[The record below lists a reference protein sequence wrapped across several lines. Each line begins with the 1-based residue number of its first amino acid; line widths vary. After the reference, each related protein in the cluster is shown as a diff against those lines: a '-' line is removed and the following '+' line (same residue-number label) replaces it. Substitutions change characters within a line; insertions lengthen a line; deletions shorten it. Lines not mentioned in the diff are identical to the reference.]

1 MTQTRAI
8 QKMVFAAGLW
18 LMALPVVAAEAL
30 QAQQFAEVIP
40 LTAEANRPVQQVQL
54 PDAVYQRVVSPRL
67 NDVAV
72 FDATGVVVPHVFCT
86 VPQQQSV
93 TETQQPL
100 TVFPVQLARAGVQ
113 GATAQ
118 VHTDNGS
125 SIAITV
131 PGDAG
136 GQAAVAVT
144 AYDLDLSALAVP
156 ATALQVQWHSPTGLS
171 EVHVKVEQPD
181 TTQQWQ
187 TVVAD
192 AVLKRVT
199 ADGQTL
205 ERAEIVLPVAIYK
218 NLRLTPRDAEGT
230 VIDAVQVRTRSI
242 NALPADLHWF
252 TAVQTGPA
260 DDVQPAANAAATQ
273 GYDTLRQA
281 PVTVAQIK
289 LVAPNTRYDVRL
301 QSRSTPQAA
310 WQTVWAGEAFYLV
323 TATGER
329 RNAEIALP
337 ANHDRYWRL
346 VADAASAPFTPILEL
361 AYTPQNLRFVA
372 QGQGP
377 YLLAY
382 GNASVIDH
390 GPSAS
395 CEGLLKTLL
404 QGTATAE
411 APSLVGSAEAGAP
424 QVLAG
429 AVALQIPEPVTAPA
443 WRRWLLW
450 GVLGIAVLVLLGM
463 ARKLLADLNTST

>member
-1 MTQTRAI
+1 MTQACSNRA
-8 QKMVFAAGLW
+8 VAFAASLW
-18 LMALPVVAAEAL
+18 LTVLPAIAAEPL
-30 QAQQFAEVIP
+30 QVQQFAEAIP
-40 LTAEANRPVQQVQL
+40 LTAEANHPVQQIAI
-54 PDAVYQRVVSPRL
+54 PDAVYQRMVSPAL

-72 FDATGVVVPHVFCT
+72 FDATGVAVPHVFCAM
-86 VPQQQSV
+86 PNQQSV

-113 GATAQ
+113 GTTAQ
-118 VHTDNGS
+118 VHTDTG

-136 GQAAVAVT
+136 VQATVGVT
-144 AYDLDLSALAVP
+144 AYDLDLSALTAPAV
-156 ATALQVQWHSPTGLS
+156 ALQVQWLSPTGLS
-171 EVHVKVEQPD
+171 EVHVKVEQQD
-181 TTQQWQ
+181 TAQQWQ

-192 AVLKRVT
+192 AVLKHVT

-205 ERAEIVLPVAIYK
+205 ERAEIALPVATYK
-218 NLRLTPRDAEGT
+218 SLRLTPRDADGT
-230 VIDAVQVRTRSI
+230 VIDAVRVRTRTIS
-242 NALPADLHWF
+242 ALPADLNWF

-260 DDVQPAANAAATQ
+260 DDVPPAASGAATQ

-281 PVTVAQIK
+281 PVTLARIN

-301 QSRSTPQAA
+301 QSRRTPQAA
-310 WQTVWAGEAFYLV
+310 WQTVWAGEAFYVV
-323 TATGER
+323 TAAGER

-337 ANHDRYWRL
+337 ANQDRYWRL
-346 VADAASAPFTPILEL
+346 IADAANAPFTPILKL

-377 YLLAY
+377 YRLAY
-382 GNASVIDH
+382 GNASAVDRS
-390 GPSAS
+390 PSAT

-404 QGTATAE
+404 QTTGSTENLIGTAA
-411 APSLVGSAEAGAP
+411 SGAP

-429 AVALQIPEPVTAPA
+429 AAALQATVPVTAPA

>member
-1 MTQTRAI
+1 MTQARSI
-8 QKMVFAAGLW
+8 QTKVFAVGLW
-18 LMALPVVAAEAL
+18 LMALPAIAAEAL
-30 QAQQFAEVIP
+30 QVQQFAEAIP
-40 LTAEANRPVQQVQL
+40 LTAEANHPVQQVQL
-54 PDAVYQRVVSPRL
+54 PDAVYQRVVSPTL

-72 FDATGVVVPHVFCT
+72 FDATGVAVPHVFCA
-86 VPQQQSV
+86 VPNQQSV

-100 TVFPVQLARAGVQ
+100 TVFPVQLARAGAQ
-113 GATAQ
+113 GTTAQ
-118 VHTDNGS
+118 VHTDTGS

-136 GQAAVAVT
+136 AQATVGVA
-144 AYDLDLSALAVP
+144 AYDLDLSALTAPAV
-156 ATALQVQWHSPTGLS
+156 ALQVQWHSPTGLS
-171 EVHVKVEQPD
+171 EVHVKVEQQD
-181 TTQQWQ
+181 SAQQWQ

-205 ERAEIVLPVAIYK
+205 ERADIALPVATYK
-218 NLRLTPRDAEGT
+218 SLRLTPRDAEGT
-230 VIDAVQVRTRSI
+230 VIDAVQVRTRTIS
-242 NALPADLHWF
+242 ALPADLHWF
-252 TAVQTGPA
+252 TAVQSGPA
-260 DDVQPAANAAATQ
+260 EDVQPAANAAATQ

-281 PVTVAQIK
+281 PVTLAQIK
-289 LVAPNTRYDVRL
+289 LVAPNTRYDLRL
-301 QSRSTPQAA
+301 QSRRRPQAA
-310 WQTVWAGEAFYLV
+310 WQTVWAGEAFYVV
-323 TATGER
+323 TAAGER

-346 VADAASAPFTPILEL
+346 VADAANAPFTPILKL

-377 YLLAY
+377 YRLAY
-382 GNASVIDH
+382 GNASAVDRS
-390 GPSAS
+390 PSAS

-404 QGTATAE
+404 QTTGSSENLIGTAE
-411 APSLVGSAEAGAP
+411 SGAL

-429 AVALQIPEPVTAPA
+429 AAALQAPPPVTAPA

-450 GVLGIAVLVLLGM
+450 GVLGVAVLLLLGM

>member
-1 MTQTRAI
+1 MRRAHSKKAMT
-8 QKMVFAAGLW
+8 FAASLW
-18 LMALPVVAAEAL
+18 LTVLPAIAAEPL
-30 QAQQFAEVIP
+30 QVQQFAEAIP
-40 LTAEANRPVQQVQL
+40 LTAEANHPVQQVQL
-54 PDAVYQRVVSPRL
+54 PDAVYQRVVSPAL

-72 FDATGVVVPHVFCT
+72 FDATGVAVPHVFCT
-86 VPQQQSV
+86 VPHQQSV

-118 VHTDNGS
+118 VHTDTG

-136 GQAAVAVT
+136 AQATVGVT
-144 AYDLDLSALAVP
+144 AYDLDLSALAAP
-156 ATALQVQWHSPTGLS
+156 AVALQVQWHSPTGLS

-205 ERAEIVLPVAIYK
+205 ERADIALPLATYK
-218 NLRLTPRDAEGT
+218 SLRLTPRDADGT
-230 VIDAVQVRTRSI
+230 VIDAVQVRTRII

-252 TAVQTGPA
+252 TAVQTGA
-260 DDVQPAANAAATQ
+260 AEDVQAAANAVATQ

-281 PVTVAQIK
+281 PVTLAQIK

-301 QSRSTPQAA
+301 QSRRTPQAA
-310 WQTVWAGEAFYLV
+310 WQTVWAGEAFYVV
-323 TATGER
+323 TAAGER

-346 VADAASAPFTPILEL
+346 VADAANAPFAPILEL

-377 YLLAY
+377 YRLAY
-382 GNASVIDH
+382 GNAGAINH
-390 GPSAS
+390 GSPAS

-404 QGTATAE
+404 QGTANAE
-411 APSLVGSAEAGAP
+411 APSLIGSASASAP

-429 AVALQIPEPVTAPA
+429 AAALQAPALEAAPA
-443 WRRWLLW
+443 WRSWLLW